1 MGRVFDADQKCCF
14 LPILSCSPGA
24 SAGESSEGAE
34 APAGKCFAVPL
45 SLALAQH
52 NWFFSEK
59 ALGRQRESGKV
70 VLLQSDEGLG
80 GLEALSGMAG
90 RGQTGGTWTSFPS
103 VWAMKPPSP
112 WHQRCLLGTI
122 VPSPCWWLVGGSW
135 SHPTRA
141 SCDPL
146 STTGSSSTSGVL
158 SS

>member
-24 SAGESSEGAE
+24 SAGESSKGAE

-90 RGQTGGTWTSFPS
+90 RGRTGGTWTSFPS

-122 VPSPCWWLVGGSW
+122 VPSPCWWLMGGSW

-146 STTGSSSTSGVL
+146 STAGSSSTSGVL